1 MHLVDVSSSYSRKIK
16 QELESS
22 ANHFIK
28 IYTLGNTRI
37 VFKKNV
43 ATSEIV
49 MSNKVR
55 GITEEEINFVLEKLT
70 NSSIA
75 DVTITTGNRVVDIS
89 FEN

>member
-1 MHLVDVSSSYSRKIK
+1 MDVSSSYSRKIK
-16 QELESS
+16 QELENS

-28 IYTLGNTRI
+28 IYTLGNTRV

-89 FEN
+89 FKN